1 MIGDI
6 DNHTPAGPLSLASQ
20 GRNDSDVGAVETGT
34 PEDLLLTAKAWYRA
48 DREHSEDWRKDAKED
63 FDFVAGHQ
71 WSDEDKEVLRE
82 QLRPEITFNR
92 IAPTVESVIGIEI
105 GNRREVRYIPRSAGD
120 EKPDEVLTAAGEW
133 AREQCDAEDE
143 ESDAFFDVVVC
154 GMGWVD
160 TRMD

>member
-105 GNRREVRYIPRSAGD
+105 GNRRESATSRARPATRS
-120 EKPDEVLTAAGEW
+120 
-133 AREQCDAEDE
+133 R
-143 ESDAFFDVVVC
+143 
-154 GMGWVD
+154 
-160 TRMD
+160 TRC